1 MSKVQHG
8 ARSDK
13 HLAIYRRVDANQV
26 VTMGEEQSNG
36 WFRRTVLDERKDGRV
51 QIRKGWRKSDLH
63 AGFKAV
69 CEFIMVDGFDRL
81 Q

>member
-1 MSKVQHG
+1 
-8 ARSDK
+8 
-13 HLAIYRRVDANQV
+13 
-26 VTMGEEQSNG
+26 MGKEQSNG

-69 CEFIMVDGFDRL
+69 CEFITVDGFDRL